1 MDARLESG
9 VVVDL
14 PSLSVFSRGHR
25 LAPQFAIPKINN
37 LQHLFLLMAK
47 ENTAAGQLVGGK
59 SVTGKYENFSPSDG
73 LLRFGPGT

>member
-14 PSLSVFSRGHR
+14 PAMSVFSRGHR
-25 LAPQFAIPKINN
+25 LAPQFAIPNKNN

-47 ENTAAGQLVGGK
+47 T
-59 SVTGKYENFSPSDG
+59 
-73 LLRFGPGT
+73 